1 MPASLYGFGF
11 SRNTVRTL
19 ESHVL
24 RLSGITKRFGALVAN
39 DDISL
44 DLARGEVLGL
54 LGENGAGKS
63 TLVSILFGHYVADAG
78 SIEVFG
84 QPLPAGLPKA
94 ALAAG
99 IGMVH
104 QHFTLADNL
113 SVLDNVLIG
122 TESLWRPL
130 SHRRDARER
139 LFRTSKQFGLTVDPD
154 ARISTLSVGERQR
167 VEILKALYRGAR
179 ILILDEPTA
188 VLTPQESE
196 ALFATLRTLTAD
208 GLSIIFISHKL
219 DEVLAVSQRVA
230 VLRQGKL
237 VALRDT
243 GQLSKAELAELMVGR
258 RVDAPVRQPSAAHDI
273 SGKLLSVTDLAAGN
287 KLKQASFDVRR
298 GEIFGIAGVSG
309 NGQAQLADALCGL
322 LPPLHGK
329 IRIDGRIVAATPRAF
344 IAAGVARVPE
354 DRASVGVIGDLP
366 VWENA
371 ISERYR
377 EPRFSRLGWLRRV
390 AAKSEAQRIV
400 ERFDVRGSGLDAPTR
415 SMSGGNIQKL
425 ILGRALLNQ
434 PAVIVAN
441 QPTWG
446 LDIGAVTYI
455 HAQLLEARDRG
466 AAVVLISEDLDELF
480 AVADR
485 VAVMFQGHL
494 SEARRDWT
502 VAEIGLA
509 MAGSREPAPV

>member
-1 MPASLYGFGF
+1 MQPP
-11 SRNTVRTL
+11 
-19 ESHVL
+19 VL

-78 SIEVFG
+78 AIEVFG
-84 QPLPAGLPKA
+84 QPLPPGQPKA

-122 TESLWRPL
+122 TERLWLPV
-130 SHRRDARER
+130 SRRRQARER
-139 LFRTSKQFGLTVDPD
+139 LLQTSRQFGLTVDPD
-154 ARISTLSVGERQR
+154 ARIADLSVGERQR

-196 ALFATLRTLTAD
+196 ALFATLKNLVAD

-219 DEVLAVSQRVA
+219 DEVLAVSRRVA

-237 VALRDT
+237 VAVREAADT
-243 GQLSKAELAELMVGR
+243 SKAELAELMVGR
-258 RVDAPVRQPSAAHDI
+258 RIEAPVRGSAVSSNAADA
-273 SGKLLSVTDLAAGN
+273 LLSVIDLAAGD
-287 KLKQASFDVRR
+287 KLERAHFDVHR

-322 LPPLHGK
+322 LAPTRGE
-329 IRIDGRIVAATPRAF
+329 IRVADRTIGATPRAF
-344 IAAGVARVPE
+344 VAAGFGRVPE
-354 DRASVGVIGDLP
+354 DRGGVGVIGDFAI
-366 VWENA
+366 WENA
-371 ISERYR
+371 VSERYR
-377 EPRFSRLGWLRRV
+377 EPRFSELGWLRRGS
-390 AAKSEAQRIV
+390 ARMQAQRIV
-400 ERFDVRGSGLDAPTR
+400 EQFDVRCSGLDAPAR

-425 ILGRALLNQ
+425 ILGRALVNE
-434 PAVIVAN
+434 PAVVVAS

-446 LDIGAVTYI
+446 LDIGAVSYI
-455 HAQLLEARDRG
+455 HAQLLAARSRG
-466 AAVVLISEDLDELF
+466 AAIVLISEDLDELF
-480 AVADR
+480 AIADR
-485 VAVMFQGHL
+485 IAVMFHGRL
-494 SEARRDWT
+494 SEAHDTWT
-502 VAEIGLA
+502 IAEIGLA
-509 MAGSREPAPV
+509 MAGSARVREGEMLR